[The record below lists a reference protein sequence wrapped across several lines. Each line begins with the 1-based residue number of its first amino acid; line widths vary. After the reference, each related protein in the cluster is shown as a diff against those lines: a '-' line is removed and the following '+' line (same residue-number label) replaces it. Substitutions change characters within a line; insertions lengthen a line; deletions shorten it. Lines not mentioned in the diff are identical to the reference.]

1 MTEAELIESSANY
14 NALMLGWVSM
24 YFTAFTAFIIAA
36 YLAGNRLTTSQ
47 AIFVSGGFLIL
58 SALSALSAFG
68 AYGTGTLLVTFANEV
83 ELMNPNRQ
91 FAANQPTINAG
102 VALLVIGIFGSLKFM
117 WDIRHPKE

>member
-58 SALSALSAFG
+58 SAPRPLG
-68 AYGTGTLLVTFANEV
+68 
-83 ELMNPNRQ
+83 LMVRAHYWSHLPMR
-91 FAANQPTINAG
+91 
-102 VALLVIGIFGSLKFM
+102 SS
-117 WDIRHPKE
+117 